1 MLFRSVIYVGVLAE
15 SDGNASHAVSI
26 HAGWIYDAN
35 ETTALPLCMEGLNYC
50 CSTATVKNTFLTFQ
64 RLTCISYDGH
74 NKHKRNAMRL
84 PRDRG
89 YIPPEEKFE
98 HAIPCKRRPRIR
110 QRPAKRRK
118 VSDQGEMHQGSE
130 ELSSCE
136 DSSSE
141 DRNDILR
148 IASKYESFIPEHP
161 PVPPQGTDAPEPFP
175 KKEFRLGCVPLHQES
190 DESSSSVNSIEYA
203 VQQVAFNTYYASP
216 FQHQP
221 WSDEEKDSEDSASG

>member
-1 MLFRSVIYVGVLAE
+1 MLRRDWG
-15 SDGNASHAVSI
+15 SDVCSSDLI

-64 RLTCISYDGH
+64 KLTCFSYDGH

-89 YIPPEEKFE
+89 YIPPQEKFE
-98 HAIPCKRRPRIR
+98 HAIPCKRKQRSH
-110 QRPAKRRK
+110 QRPAKKRRK
-118 VSDQGEMHQGSE
+118 
-130 ELSSCE
+130 LSKREAMPNNDMETKEE
-136 DSSSE
+136 DSSSSEE
-141 DRNDILR
+141 DRNDLLG
-148 IASKYESFIPEHP
+148 IASRYESFIPDHP
-161 PVPPQGTDAPEPFP
+161 TVPPHGPEPFP